1 MFPLHARQQFSPT
14 LQLAVLGLRRL
25 KKIVFLNLCS
35 QQKRNEWVHTLLRWL
50 VVFVPCTL
58 LFFHCN
64 LWKEWENSLRVKES
78 VLCSVFLSL
87 LIVSSFA
94 DGISSNDFF
103 IYCGYTVVNLN
114 RFLWLF
120 VWLWSCGE
128 KIWKDFKMWTK
139 KNYSLESISE
149 AFMISKSFESFLY
162 KSFQTQ
168 IHRDHLKLKLNCT
181 RDLMLK

>member
-78 VLCSVFLSL
+78 VLCSVSLSL

-120 VWLWSCGE
+120 VWLWSCGRENLKGFQDVNEE
-128 KIWKDFKMWTK
+128 KLFSWKHFRSFYDFKVLWI
-139 KNYSLESISE
+139 L
-149 AFMISKSFESFLY
+149 FV
-162 KSFQTQ
+162 
-168 IHRDHLKLKLNCT
+168 
-181 RDLMLK
+181 